1 MHFPNNAREAATMRA
16 SQSLSKIDKRQFV
29 AIRSYGEKNVVR
41 LFGAVSLTTIY
52 RSREHGTHDKTRKR
66 IDCFE

>member
-1 MHFPNNAREAATMRA
+1 MHFPNDAREAATMRA

-41 LFGAVSLTTIY
+41 LLGLS
-52 RSREHGTHDKTRKR
+52 H
-66 IDCFE
+66 